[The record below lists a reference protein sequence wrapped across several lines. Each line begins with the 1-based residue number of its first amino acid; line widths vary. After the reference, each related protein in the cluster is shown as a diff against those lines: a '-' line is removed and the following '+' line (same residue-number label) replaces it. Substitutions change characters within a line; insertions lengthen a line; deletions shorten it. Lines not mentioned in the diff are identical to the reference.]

1 MNYNNKRT
9 AKHRNAAKNDEKMVS
24 LAGANYTSDA
34 SLKQPRTMITVDSD
48 EVGGVSVSRSE
59 SE

>member
-34 SLKQPRTMITVDSD
+34 SLKQPHILITVDSD
-48 EVGGVSVSRSE
+48 RIGGVIV
-59 SE
+59 